1 MREDENLEPLDHGM
15 VILQKKDGFRFGEDA
30 VMVAEFF
37 RPAKNGK
44 LLDIGTGTGIISLIL
59 SRNSKVD
66 NITSVEIQEEM
77 AGMAKRSVE
86 KNDLTEKV
94 EVLNIDIKKLNRGNT
109 YDYIVSNPPYMKS
122 SNGKVNPHSM
132 KAISRHEITLNLKEL
147 IDESRRLLK
156 PGGTLTLIYRS
167 ERMVELLN
175 NLSQSGFYPK
185 RIQNIFSETTKV
197 SKLFMIEAVKGKNR
211 GFEFLEPLYIK

>member
-1 MREDENLEPLDHGM
+1 MRMDENLEPLDHGM

-30 VMVAEFF
+30 VMVADFF
-37 RPAKNGK
+37 TPAKNGK

-59 SRNSKVD
+59 SRNPKIE

-86 KNDLTEKV
+86 KNELTEKI

-197 SKLFMIEAVKGKNR
+197 SKLFMIEAVKGKNK

>member
-30 VMVAEFF
+30 VMVSEFF
-37 RPAKNGK
+37 KPTKNGK

-59 SRNSKVD
+59 SRDPKVD

-77 AGMAKRSVE
+77 ASMAKRSVE
-86 KNDLTEKV
+86 KNHLIEKI

-147 IDESRRLLK
+147 ITESRRLLK
-156 PGGTLTLIYRS
+156 PGGSLTLIYRS

-175 NLSQSGFYPK
+175 ILSESGFYPK
-185 RIQNIFSETTKV
+185 RIQNIFSENTKV
-197 SKLFMIEAVKGKNR
+197 SKLFMIEAIKGKNK

>member
-1 MREDENLEPLDHGM
+1 MRADENLEPLDHGM

-37 RPAKNGK
+37 TPAKSGK

-59 SRNSKVD
+59 SRNPKID
-66 NITSVEIQEEM
+66 KITSVEIQEEM

-86 KNDLTEKV
+86 KNDLTEKI
-94 EVLNIDIKKLNRGNT
+94 EVLNIDIKNLNRGNT

-122 SNGKVNPHSM
+122 SNGKVNPRSM

-147 IDESRRLLK
+147 ITESRRLLK
-156 PGGTLTLIYRS
+156 PGGSLTLIYRS

-175 NLSQSGFYPK
+175 NLSELGFYPK
-185 RIQNIFSETTKV
+185 RIQNIFSENTKV
-197 SKLFMIEAVKGKNR
+197 SKLFMIEAVKGKNK

>member
-1 MREDENLEPLDHGM
+1 MRIDENLEPLDHGM

-37 RPAKNGK
+37 SPTKNGN

-59 SRNSKVD
+59 SRNSKINKV
-66 NITSVEIQEEM
+66 TSVEIQEEM
-77 AGMAKRSVE
+77 ASMAKRSVE
-86 KNDLTEKV
+86 KNNLIEKI
-94 EVLNIDIKKLNRGNT
+94 EVLNIDIKFLNRGNT

-122 SNGKVNPHSM
+122 SNGKVNPSSM
-132 KAISRHEITLNLKEL
+132 KAISRHEITLNLEEL
-147 IDESRRLLK
+147 IIQSRRLLK
-156 PGGTLTLIYRS
+156 PGGSLTLIYRS

-175 NLSQSGFYPK
+175 NLSEFGFYPK

-197 SKLFMIEAVKGKNR
+197 SKLFMIEAIKGKNK

>member
-1 MREDENLEPLDHGM
+1 MRADENLEPLDHGM

-37 RPAKNGK
+37 TPAKSGN

-59 SRNSKVD
+59 SRDPKID
-66 NITSVEIQEEM
+66 KITSVEIQEEM

-86 KNDLTEKV
+86 KNNLLEKI

-122 SNGKVNPHSM
+122 SHGKVNSRSM
-132 KAISRHEITLNLKEL
+132 KAISRHEITLNLEEL
-147 IDESRRLLK
+147 IDQSRRPLK
-156 PGGTLTLIYRS
+156 PGGSLTLIYRS

-197 SKLFMIEAVKGKNR
+197 SKLFMIEAVKGKNK

>member
-1 MREDENLEPLDHGM
+1 MRMDENLEPLDHGM

-37 RPAKNGK
+37 KSTKNGK

-59 SRNSKVD
+59 SRNPKIDS
-66 NITSVEIQEEM
+66 ITSVEIQEEM

-86 KNDLTEKV
+86 KNNLSERV

-147 IDESRRLLK
+147 IDQSKRLLK
-156 PGGTLTLIYRS
+156 PGGSLTLIYRS

-175 NLSQSGFYPK
+175 NLSHSGFYPK
-185 RIQNIFSETTKV
+185 RIQNIFSENTKV
-197 SKLFMIEAVKGKNR
+197 SKLFMIEAIKGKNK

>member
-1 MREDENLEPLDHGM
+1 MRGDENLEPLDHGM

-30 VMVAEFF
+30 IMVSEFF
-37 RPAKNGK
+37 KPTKNGK

-66 NITSVEIQEEM
+66 NVTSVEIQEKM
-77 AGMAKRSVE
+77 ADMAKRSVE
-86 KNDLTEKV
+86 KNHLIEKI

-156 PGGTLTLIYRS
+156 PGGSLTLIYRS
-167 ERMVELLN
+167 ERMVELLS
-175 NLSQSGFYPK
+175 NLSESGFYPK
-185 RIQNIFSETTKV
+185 RIQNIFSENTKI
-197 SKLFMIEAVKGKNR
+197 SKLFMIEAIKGKNK

>member
-30 VMVAEFF
+30 VMVSDFF
-37 RPAKNGK
+37 KPTKNGK

-59 SRNSKVD
+59 SRDPKVD

-77 AGMAKRSVE
+77 ASMAKRSVE
-86 KNDLTEKV
+86 KNDLIEKI

-122 SNGKVNPHSM
+122 SNGKVNLHSM
-132 KAISRHEITLNLKEL
+132 KAISRHEVTLNLKEL

-156 PGGTLTLIYRS
+156 PGGSLTLIYRS

-175 NLSQSGFYPK
+175 NLSESGFYPK
-185 RIQNIFSETTKV
+185 RIQNIFSENTKV
-197 SKLFMIEAVKGKNR
+197 SKLFMIEAIKGKNK
-211 GFEFLEPLYIK
+211 GFEFLEPLYIR

>member
-1 MREDENLEPLDHGM
+1 MRADENLEPLDHGM

-37 RPAKNGK
+37 TPAKSGK

-59 SRNSKVD
+59 SRDPKID
-66 NITSVEIQEEM
+66 RITSVEIQEEM

-86 KNDLTEKV
+86 KNDLTEKI
-94 EVLNIDIKKLNRGNT
+94 EVLNIDVKNLNRGNT
-109 YDYIVSNPPYMKS
+109 YDYIVSNPPYMKC

-132 KAISRHEITLNLKEL
+132 KAISRHEITLNLEEL
-147 IDESRRLLK
+147 IDQSRRLLK
-156 PGGTLTLIYRS
+156 PGGSLTLIYRS

-185 RIQNIFSETTKV
+185 RIQNIFSENTKV
-197 SKLFMIEAVKGKNR
+197 SKLFMIEAIKGKNK

>member
-37 RPAKNGK
+37 TAIKNGK

-59 SRNSKVD
+59 SRNPKVD

-86 KNDLTEKV
+86 KNDLTEKI
-94 EVLNIDIKKLNRGNT
+94 EVLNVDIKKLNRGNT

-147 IDESRRLLK
+147 IDESKRLLK
-156 PGGTLTLIYRS
+156 PGGSLTLIYRS

-185 RIQNIFSETTKV
+185 RIQNIFSENTKV
-197 SKLFMIEAVKGKNR
+197 SKLFMIEAIKGKNK

>member
-30 VMVAEFF
+30 IMVSEFF
-37 RPAKNGK
+37 KPTKNGK

-66 NITSVEIQEEM
+66 NVTSVEIQEKM
-77 AGMAKRSVE
+77 ADMAKRSVE
-86 KNDLTEKV
+86 KNHLIEKI
-94 EVLNIDIKKLNRGNT
+94 EVLNIDIKNLNRGNS

-122 SNGKVNPHSM
+122 FNGKVNPHSM

-147 IDESRRLLK
+147 ITESRRLLK
-156 PGGTLTLIYRS
+156 PGGSLTLIYRS

-175 NLSQSGFYPK
+175 ILSESGFYPK
-185 RIQNIFSETTKV
+185 RIQNIFSENTKI
-197 SKLFMIEAVKGKNR
+197 SKLFMIEAIKGKNK